1 MISMYRIE
9 FHLWNSNSG
18 YYCSST
24 FENLEEYCSAEEYF
38 KACESDMYGSLIP
51 EDPDEAINIEIYDE
65 DNNLLSEYWVQKEV

>member
-1 MISMYRIE
+1 MYRVE
-9 FHLWNSNSG
+9 LHLWNSNSG

-38 KACESDMYGSLIP
+38 KTCESYMDDGLTP